1 MNKNGKPNYNE
12 IIFSNEEEEQIID
25 LYINQKMSTVK
36 IGKYFNVSHKTIA
49 KVLERHNIPRTGIG
63 KRKYELNEHYFD
75 EIDTPNKAYILGFFF
90 ADGCNFPSK
99 STISMS
105 LEEHDKEILEKI
117 RLEINS
123 ERPLEFIEQSARHD
137 QTNNYQYKDMW
148 RLLIFSKHMCRVLNS
163 YGMVP
168 SKSLI
173 LEFPKYL
180 DQGLMSHFIRGYFDG
195 DGSYCCYIGK
205 SGRRD
210 LVTITSTNDFCEKCL
225 DIIRR
230 ETGVG
235 GGIYDASSHNG
246 ITKVISISG
255 KNQLK
260 KFFEWL
266 YKDAELYMKRKH
278 DLYIKHLA
286 S

>member
-12 IIFSNEEEEQIID
+12 IIFSNEEEKQIID
-25 LYINQKMSTVK
+25 LYTNQKMSTVK
-36 IGKYFNVSHKTIA
+36 IGKLFNCGNKVIA
-49 KVLERHNIPRTGIG
+49 KVLDRHGIPRTDVGI
-63 KRKYELNEHYFD
+63 RKYCLNEHYFD
-75 EIDTPNKAYILGFFF
+75 TIDTPNKAYILGFLF
-90 ADGCNFPSK
+90 ADGCNLPSK

-105 LEEHDKEILEKI
+105 LEENDKEILEKI
-117 RLEINS
+117 RLEIGS
-123 ERPLEFIEQSARHD
+123 ERELEFIEQSSRHD
-137 QTNNYQYKDMW
+137 KTNNYQYNDMW
-148 RLLIFSKHMCRVLNS
+148 RLLIFSRYLCKVLADH
-163 YGMVP
+163 GMVP
-168 SKSLI
+168 AKSLV
-173 LEFPKYL
+173 LKFPEHL
-180 DQGLMSHFIRGYFDG
+180 DQSLLSHFIRGYFDG
-195 DGSYCCYIGK
+195 DGSYCCSIGK

-225 DIIRR
+225 EIIRR

-235 GGIYDASSHNG
+235 GGIYNASSHNG

-286 S
+286 V